1 MIVIQKI
8 NGVEVY
14 ENFKEIVDPKHT
26 CLVVWDVQNA
36 LVERIFNKNEFIQH
50 LKALVE
56 KARNKM
62 PIFYT
67 KITPLK
73 NEFQS
78 SWSYYTTMKNYGV
91 SASEVAKMPHFM
103 SKPGSRDIYSEIEPK
118 DTDVVI
124 EKSTANIFL
133 GTNFEQMLR
142 NRNIT
147 TIIFTGISTEIGI
160 ESSARDASNRGFYT
174 VIASDC
180 VSSSSRE
187 MHECALKVLEKMVI
201 VSTSNEIMSAFGN

>member
-1 MIVIQKI
+1 MIIIQKV
-8 NGVEVY
+8 NNVEVY
-14 ENFKEIVDPKHT
+14 ENLKEIVDPKHT

-36 LVERIFNKNEFIQH
+36 LVERIFNKNEFIPH
-50 LKALVE
+50 LKVLIE
-56 KARNKM
+56 KARGKM

-78 SWSYYTTMKNYGV
+78 SWSYYTMMKNYGV
-91 SASEVAKMPHFM
+91 SALEVSKMPNFM
-103 SKPGSRDIYSEIEPK
+103 SKPGSRDIYLEVEPK

-142 NRNIT
+142 NRGIT

-180 VSSSSRE
+180 VSSSSKE
-187 MHECALKVLEKMVI
+187 MHECAIKVIEKMFI
-201 VSTSNEIMSAFGN
+201 ANTSSEIMHTL

>member
-1 MIVIQKI
+1 MIIIQKV
-8 NGVEVY
+8 NNVEVY
-14 ENFKEIVDPKHT
+14 ENLKEIVDPKHT

-36 LVERIFNKNEFIQH
+36 LVERIFNKDEFISH
-50 LKALVE
+50 LKTLIEGV
-56 KARNKM
+56 RGKM
-62 PIFYT
+62 PVFYT

-78 SWSYYTTMKNYGV
+78 SWFYYTTMKNYGV

-103 SKPGSRDIYSEIEPK
+103 SKPGARDIYAEIEPK
-118 DTDVVI
+118 DTDIVI

-142 NRNIT
+142 NRGIT

-174 VIASDC
+174 VVVSDC
-180 VSSSSRE
+180 VSSSSKE
-187 MHECALKVLEKMVI
+187 MHECALRVIEKMFI
-201 VSTSNEIMSAFGN
+201 VSTSTEIMKNL